1 MTGSMLAITDN
12 NSSTDS
18 RAIVDINQ
26 DTTGASGS
34 IGLQVKTDGGSGIF
48 VVQNADKAGLNVESS
63 AAHTSSLGV
72 FKSAST
78 TSTGATLHVQGNSS
92 TGGTKVVQFANS
104 SADIMSARANGVTS
118 CSRIECAAFLTT
130 EHPTDAIHLL
140 GVRDVGGTVV
150 NLAT

>member
-1 MTGSMLAITDN
+1 M
-12 NSSTDS
+12 
-18 RAIVDINQ
+18 
-26 DTTGASGS
+26 
-34 IGLQVKTDGGSGIF
+34 
-48 VVQNADKAGLNVESS
+48 
-63 AAHTSSLGV
+63 GV

-118 CSRIECAAFLTT
+118 CSRIKCAAFLTT
-130 EHPTDAIHLL
+130 DHPTAAIHLL

>member
-1 MTGSMLAITDN
+1 M
-12 NSSTDS
+12 
-18 RAIVDINQ
+18 
-26 DTTGASGS
+26 
-34 IGLQVKTDGGSGIF
+34 
-48 VVQNADKAGLNVESS
+48 
-63 AAHTSSLGV
+63 GV

-104 SADIMSARANGVTS
+104 SADIISARANGNVEFGG
-118 CSRIECAAFLTT
+118 IIDCAAFLTT

-140 GVRDVGGTVV
+140 GVRDVGRTVV